1 MQTIV
6 TVVFL
11 LFAFLFLLAA
21 WGVLPAGPIAHEAY
35 FLAGVFLAW
44 AGLSRLP

>member
-1 MQTIV
+1 MQTAV
-6 TVVFL
+6 TVFFIVAAIL
-11 LFAFLFLLAA
+11 CLLAA
-21 WGVLPAGPIAHEAY
+21 LGLFAVAKIGAEAL